1 MFNNFDAELNIF
13 ITLGLYIYELIIFAK
28 NNITLLQ
35 TWVII
40 INIQQEIKNSYPSP
54 NTHLYYN
61 NLPLELKNVKY
72 ITKFK
77 QKLKQLP
84 LAKPLYS

>member
-13 ITLGLYIYELIIFAK
+13 ITLGLYIYELIMSAK

-35 TWVII
+35 SWVII
-40 INIQQEIKNSYPSP
+40 ITIQQEINNSYPFP
-54 NTHLYYN
+54 NTHLYFN
-61 NLPLELKNVKY
+61 NLPLELKNVKD
-72 ITKFK
+72 ITKFE

-84 LAKPLYS
+84 LSKPLYS